1 MHDLMAGLHQEEAEK
16 WSPRG
21 KEKPRLCSRKDGAL
35 EVSNSWS
42 RVLIRERIGAHLDV
56 ID

>member
-1 MHDLMAGLHQEEAEK
+1 MHYLMAGLYQVEAEK
-16 WSPRG
+16 WTTRR
-21 KEKPRLCSRKDGAL
+21 KEKPHLCLRKDGAL
-35 EVSNSWS
+35 EVWNSWS